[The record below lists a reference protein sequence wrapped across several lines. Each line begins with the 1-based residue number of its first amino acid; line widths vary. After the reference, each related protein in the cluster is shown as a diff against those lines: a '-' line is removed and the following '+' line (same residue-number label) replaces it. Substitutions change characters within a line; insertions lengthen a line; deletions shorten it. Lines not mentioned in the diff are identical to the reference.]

1 MYFNVK
7 NIKRDIGM
15 NEYEKLKNRLSK
27 IKNRKP
33 SIFAKFRKTF
43 EETYSD
49 ILAENK
55 EMDIESEILLGLD
68 SFYFLEQYINL
79 QKTLSQAK
87 YIFSDSVLSYDE
99 FMEKEKEHFI
109 SDLTEKSVNER
120 LLIVKKKVEENIN
133 QFIENA

>member
-87 YIFSDSVLSYDE
+87 YIFSDSVLSYDK
-99 FMEKEKEHFI
+99 FMEKEKENFM
-109 SDLTEKSVNER
+109 SDLTEKSVNEK
-120 LLIVKKKVEENIN
+120 LLIVKKRVEENLN